1 MSQDSNDVEP
11 LVAEQ
16 QPDTSAT
23 CPHCGKPVGG
33 SKNIFVE
40 GNEPR
45 LLVHC
50 GGSGYEYSG
59 NGCFATVAWNPDERN
74 WEAY

>member
-1 MSQDSNDVEP
+1 M
-11 LVAEQ
+11 
-16 QPDTSAT
+16 
-23 CPHCGKPVGG
+23 
-33 SKNIFVE
+33 E
-40 GNEPR
+40 GNKPR

-59 NGCFATVAWNPDERN
+59 NGCFATVAWNPDERK

>member
-1 MSQDSNDVEP
+1 VTLNFQDVER

-16 QPDTSAT
+16 QPDASAP
-23 CPHCGKPVGG
+23 CPNCGKPVGDG
-33 SKNIFVE
+33 KNIFVE

-50 GGSGYEYSG
+50 GGSGYEHSG
-59 NGCFATVAWNPDERN
+59 QGCFATVAWDPEERK
-74 WEAY
+74 WEPY